1 MDPSKLLGRSL
12 WRLSANFSSPDSAE
26 SQSFLELL
34 TFFFCFSPLVNP
46 ALGGLWGLGA
56 LRATPRF
63 SGCSESQ
70 TSSGG

>member
-34 TFFFCFSPLVNP
+34 KFFFLFFP
-46 ALGGLWGLGA
+46 A
-56 LRATPRF
+56 
-63 SGCSESQ
+63 SKS
-70 TSSGG
+70 SSGGSLGIGSA